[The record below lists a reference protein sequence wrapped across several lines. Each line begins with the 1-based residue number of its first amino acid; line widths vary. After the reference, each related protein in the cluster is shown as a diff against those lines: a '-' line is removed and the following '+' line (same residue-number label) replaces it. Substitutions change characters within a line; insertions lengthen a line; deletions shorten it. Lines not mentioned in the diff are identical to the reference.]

1 MPTLRI
7 IYLSEHQ
14 YQYHAGLTAEA
25 ETNDNTAAVELPTTT
40 WCTRGIHEQTRFP
53 PIDDATRNTSSNN
66 PPPAVGGVRMEEQRR
81 DDHEEGD
88 DYVDTLL
95 KEAIDEANSRSLGS
109 HAVRHQQQLISID
122 AVQQQK
128 SGKKRNRK
136 TQKSFDE
143 RFHDLM
149 AFRAKYGHC
158 NAAHDDGENAP
169 LGRWCSVVRG
179 SYKKI
184 QNNQKPYTKLSEHQ
198 IQRLNDVGFRWCLQ
212 EREIASRKTF
222 DDRLN
227 DLMAF
232 KAEHG
237 HCDVSQNGENAS
249 LGRWCSLVRRS
260 YNKIKMKKQM
270 KNNYYSNAI
279 NMDRPRMNLSDEKIQ
294 RLNDSG
300 FIWCR

>member
-1 MPTLRI
+1 MGPSNGIDPFTRTSKVDTKSTPPETGTGPSPTQ
-7 IYLSEHQ
+7 EQ
-14 YQYHAGLTAEA
+14 KGLEA
-25 ETNDNTAAVELPTTT
+25 TSTVTSISTSTLKSSAVPVEPV
-40 WCTRGIHEQTRFP
+40 
-53 PIDDATRNTSSNN
+53 ATSVKIGG
-66 PPPAVGGVRMEEQRR
+66 PPPPPSAQPELQPQLVR
-81 DDHEEGD
+81 
-88 DYVDTLL
+88 
-95 KEAIDEANSRSLGS
+95 A
-109 HAVRHQQQLISID
+109 
-122 AVQQQK
+122 
-128 SGKKRNRK
+128 
-136 TQKSFDE
+136 
-143 RFHDLM
+143 
-149 AFRAKYGHC
+149 
-158 NAAHDDGENAP
+158 GENAP

-198 IQRLNDVGFRWCLQ
+198 IQRLNDAGFRWCLQ

-279 NMDRPRMNLSDEKIQ
+279 NMERPRMNLSDEKIQ

>member
-1 MPTLRI
+1 MPTLRL
-7 IYLSEHQ
+7 IYLTEQ
-14 YQYHAGLTAEA
+14 YTGVTED
-25 ETNDNTAAVELPTTT
+25 ETNNKTAAVELPTTP
-40 WCTRGIHEQTRFP
+40 RIHEQSRF

-66 PPPAVGGVRMEEQRR
+66 KPSAVGGEKMEEQS

-143 RFHDLM
+143 RFQVLM
-149 AFRAKYGHC
+149 AFQAKYGHC
-158 NAAHDDGENAP
+158 NDAHDDGENAP

-198 IQRLNDVGFRWCLQ
+198 IQRLNDAGFRWCLQ

-279 NMDRPRMNLSDEKIQ
+279 NMERPRMNLSDEKIQ